1 MKKFNRFL
9 AVSLFALLLLVL
21 GACGNNND
29 AADKTTDN
37 KDNQTEQAAD
47 TKEKAE
53 TKDLILAT
61 TTSTQDTGLLDEL
74 IIPMFEEQNP
84 NINVKTIAVGTGQA
98 LEMGTKGEADVLLV
112 HAPASEEEIVASGD
126 AINRQLVMHNDF
138 IIVGPKDDPAGIK
151 GLAISEAFAK
161 IMSENAVFVSRGDDS
176 GTHKKELEVWKK
188 ANLTP
193 TDNASYLQTGQGMGA
208 TLQIA
213 NEKSGYTL
221 TDRGTWLA
229 QEKNLTNLQIS
240 VEGDEELKNI
250 YHVMQVNPEK
260 HDKVYAEGAEKFVD
274 FMINNDTQKAIGEFG
289 KDKYGQALFFPD
301 AK

>member
-9 AVSLFALLLLVL
+9 AASLLALLVLVL
-21 GACGNNND
+21 GACGTNDEAAEQKDNN
-29 AADKTTDN
+29 ADN
-37 KDNQTEQAAD
+37 KTEQAAD
-47 TKEKAE
+47 TKEKTE

-84 NINVKTIAVGTGQA
+84 DINVKTIAVGTGQA

-138 IIVGPKDDPAGIK
+138 IIVGPKDDPAGVK
-151 GLAISEAFAK
+151 GLPISEAFAK
-161 IMSENAVFVSRGDDS
+161 IMSEGAVFVSRGDDS
-176 GTHKKELEVWKK
+176 GTHKKELQVWEK
-188 ANLTP
+188 AGLTP
-193 TDNASYLQTGQGMGA
+193 ADNASYLQSGQGMGA

-213 NEKSGYTL
+213 NEKNGYTL

-229 QEKNLTNLQIS
+229 QEKNLTNLQIA
-240 VEGDEELKNI
+240 VEGDEDLKNI

-260 HDKVYAEGAEKFVD
+260 HDKVNSDGAEKFVD
-274 FMINNDTQKAIGEFG
+274 FMINKETQEKISEFG